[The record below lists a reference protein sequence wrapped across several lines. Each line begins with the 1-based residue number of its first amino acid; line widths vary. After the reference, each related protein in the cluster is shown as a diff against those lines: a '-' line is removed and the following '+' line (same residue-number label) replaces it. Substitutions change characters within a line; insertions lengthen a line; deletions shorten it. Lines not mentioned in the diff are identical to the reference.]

1 MEFKQ
6 QIAALLNGGVIAQ
19 KAFFKDEQADFL
31 QEMLNNVGAED
42 GQVRDEL
49 NFRLLIDLLQYEVLT
64 GEQKDIL
71 LQGILNE
78 KLLLHKLGEV
88 GTTSVF
94 TRALSAEWL
103 RLLLT
108 EEQMK
113 GEIGEQVVQDALLLL
128 DREED
133 LRAYTETGFAYSVG
147 NSALLINIILRTRN
161 DVKRYAPSVLTA
173 IQSNFWKTYV
183 FTDDE
188 EERLISLVEVL
199 LANEVD
205 EAIIIE
211 WIEQVFDRVEHTI
224 ETEGYSPRF
233 LKARTEIL
241 QFMKSFY
248 FVLKFKNDYK
258 KTQSTLSIFIQK
270 WNRL

>member
-6 QIAALLNGGVIAQ
+6 QVATLLNGGALLQ
-19 KAFFKDEQADFL
+19 KSFFKEDQSDFL
-31 QEMLNNVGAED
+31 QQMVDNIGAED

-64 GEQKDIL
+64 VQQKKVL
-71 LQGILNE
+71 LNSILNG
-78 KLLLHKLGEV
+78 KLLHYKLGEIN
-88 GTTSVF
+88 TPSVF

-113 GEIGEQVVQDALLLL
+113 SELGERVLNEALLLL
-128 DREED
+128 DREVD
-133 LRAYTETGFAYSVG
+133 LRAYTNTGFAYSIG
-147 NSALLINIILRTRN
+147 NSALLSNIILRERD

-173 IQSNFWKTYV
+173 IQSNFWKTHV

-188 EERLISLVEVL
+188 EERLISLIEVL
-199 LANEVD
+199 LVHNVD
-205 EAIIIE
+205 EALIIE
-211 WIEQVFDRVEHTI
+211 WIEQIFDRVESTI
-224 ETEGYSPRF
+224 EVEGYSQRF

-248 FVLKFKNDYK
+248 FVLKFKNNYTK
-258 KTQSTLSIFIQK
+258 IQSTLSVFIQK
-270 WNRL
+270 WNRI